1 MDEGVA
7 AWQSQPKK
15 PDRLYLAPRGCVYV
29 GWGDRAFECG
39 GRPVCFSGLAAPG
52 LLGKP
57 LPAADGGCLD
67 LSGRRNLLAV

>member
-7 AWQSQPKK
+7 AWESQPKK
-15 PDRLYLAPRGCVYV
+15 PDRLYTPWGVCV
-29 GWGDRAFECG
+29 GWGGGGSVCECG
-39 GRPVCFSGLAAPG
+39 GRPVCFGGLAAPG

-67 LSGRRNLLAV
+67 LSGRRNPLAV